1 MHYYLQ
7 YLRTYLII
15 KRKQL
20 LDALSLSKSKN
31 YTPFVI
37 LSEPRSGSTMLH
49 TYLNSHPQIKSYGE
63 VLRENVEANSITSEM
78 FPYIESLAFKP
89 HTPALKA
96 VGLKLFYEYYEDP
109 RYSKS
114 FNHVVKRKDIKI
126 LYLIRRDILK
136 VYVSLKIAQKT
147 NVWSSVKSASQEAR
161 PKITIDR
168 NDYIQF
174 REEHLRHRRLFI
186 TLLKDHPLLEVAYED
201 LVENPQPI
209 LKSIQQFLD
218 VKPKTLFTL
227 LKQQNPG
234 SVASLITNYDEVKD
248 IV

>member
-1 MHYYLQ
+1 MHYYFQ

-20 LDALSLSKSKN
+20 LNAISLSKSKN

-49 TYLNSHPQIKSYGE
+49 TYLNSHTEIKSYGE
-63 VLRENVEANSITSEM
+63 VLRENIEANAIATETT
-78 FPYIESLAFKP
+78 PYIESLAFKP
-89 HTPALKA
+89 HTKALKA
-96 VGLKLFYEYYEDP
+96 IGLKLFYEYFEDP
-109 RYSKS
+109 RYSSS
-114 FNHVVKRKDIKI
+114 FNYVINRKDVKI
-126 LYLIRRDILK
+126 IYLIRRDILK

-147 NVWSSVKSASQEAR
+147 NVWSSVKSAGNEPR

-174 REEHLRHRRLFI
+174 REEHLRHRRLFV

-201 LVENPQPI
+201 LVQNPQPV
-209 LKSIQQFLD
+209 LKSVQQFLG
-218 VKPKTLFTL
+218 VKPKALFTL

-234 SVASLITNYDEVKD
+234 SVESLITNYDEVKD

>member
-1 MHYYLQ
+1 MHYYFQ

-20 LDALSLSKSKN
+20 LNAISFSKSQN

-37 LSEPRSGSTMLH
+37 LSEPRSGSTLLH
-49 TYLNSHPQIKSYGE
+49 TYLNSHTQIKSYGE
-63 VLRENVEANSITSEM
+63 VLRENIEANDISKETT
-78 FPYIESLAFKP
+78 PYIESLAFKP
-89 HTPALKA
+89 HTQALKA
-96 VGLKLFYEYYEDP
+96 IGLKLFYEYYEDP
-109 RYSKS
+109 RYCES
-114 FNHVVKRKDIKI
+114 FNYVLKRNDVKI

-136 VYVSLKIAQKT
+136 IYVSLKIAQKT
-147 NVWSSVKSASQEAR
+147 NEWSSVKSASYEPR
-161 PKITIDR
+161 TRITIDR

-174 REEHLRHRRLFI
+174 REEHLRHRRLFLM
-186 TLLKDHPLLEVAYED
+186 LLKDHPLLEIAYED
-201 LVENPQPI
+201 LVHNPQPV
-209 LKSIQQFLD
+209 LNSIQQFLG
-218 VKPKTLFTL
+218 VKPKVLFTL

>member
-1 MHYYLQ
+1 MHYYFQ

-20 LDALSLSKSKN
+20 LDAISVSKSKN
-31 YTPFVI
+31 YTSFVI

-63 VLRENVEANSITSEM
+63 VLREHVEANGIATETI
-78 FPYIESLAFKP
+78 PYIESLAFKP
-89 HTPALKA
+89 HTRALKA
-96 VGLKLFYEYYEDP
+96 IGLKLFYEYYEDP

-114 FNHVVKRKDIKI
+114 FNYVVNRKDVKI

-147 NVWSSVKSASQEAR
+147 NVWSSVKSAGQEPH

-201 LVENPQPI
+201 LVENPQPV
-209 LKSIQQFLD
+209 LKSIQQFLG

-234 SVASLITNYDEVKD
+234 SVASLITNYDEVRN

>member
-1 MHYYLQ
+1 MYYYFQ
-7 YLRTYLII
+7 YLHTYLII

-20 LDALSLSKSKN
+20 LDAISFSKSKN

-49 TYLNSHPQIKSYGE
+49 TYLNSHTQIKSYGE
-63 VLRENVEANSITSEM
+63 VLRENIEANGITKETT
-78 FPYIESLAFKP
+78 PYVEGLAFKP

-96 VGLKLFYEYYEDP
+96 IGLKLFYEYYDDP
-109 RYSKS
+109 RYSES
-114 FNHVVKRKDIKI
+114 FNYVLKRKDVKI
-126 LYLIRRDILK
+126 LYLVRRDILK

-147 NVWSSVKSASQEAR
+147 NEWSRVKPASNEPR
-161 PKITIDR
+161 TRITIDR

-174 REEHLRHRRLFI
+174 REEHLRHRRLFA
-186 TLLKDHPLLEVAYED
+186 TLLKDHLLLEITYED
-201 LVENPQPI
+201 LVQNPQPV
-209 LKSIQQFLD
+209 LELIQQFLG
-218 VKPKTLFTL
+218 VKPKVLFTL

-234 SVASLITNYDEVKD
+234 SVVSLITNYDEIKD

>member
-1 MHYYLQ
+1 MHYYFQ

-20 LDALSLSKSKN
+20 LDAIGVSKSKN

-63 VLRENVEANSITSEM
+63 VLREHVEANGIATETI
-78 FPYIESLAFKP
+78 PYIESLAFKP
-89 HTPALKA
+89 HTRALKA
-96 VGLKLFYEYYEDP
+96 IGLKLFYEYYEDP

-114 FNHVVKRKDIKI
+114 FNYVVNRKAVKI

-147 NVWSSVKSASQEAR
+147 NVWSSVKSAGNEPR
-161 PKITIDR
+161 PQITIDH
-168 NDYIQF
+168 NDYIRF
-174 REEHLRHRRLFI
+174 REEHLRHRRLFV
-186 TLLKDHPLLEVAYED
+186 TLLKGHPLLEVAYED
-201 LVENPQPI
+201 LVENPQPV
-209 LKSIQQFLD
+209 LKSIQQFLG

>member
-1 MHYYLQ
+1 MHHYFQ

-20 LDALSLSKSKN
+20 LNAFSFSKSKS
-31 YTPFVI
+31 YIPFVI

-49 TYLNSHPQIKSYGE
+49 TYLNSHTQIKSYGE
-63 VLRENVEANSITSEM
+63 VLRENIEANAIATETA
-78 FPYIESLAFKP
+78 PYIESLAFKP
-89 HTPALKA
+89 HATALKA
-96 VGLKLFYEYYEDP
+96 IGLKLFYEYYEDA
-109 RYSKS
+109 RYSNS
-114 FNHVVKRKDIKI
+114 FNYVINRKDVKI
-126 LYLIRRDILK
+126 IYLIRRDILK

-147 NVWSSVKSASQEAR
+147 NVWSSIKSAENEPR
-161 PKITIDR
+161 PKIAIDR

-174 REEHLRHRRLFI
+174 REEHLRHRRLFV

-201 LVENPQPI
+201 LVQNPQPV
-209 LKSIQQFLD
+209 LKSIQQFLG
-218 VKPKTLFTL
+218 VKPKALFTL

-234 SVASLITNYDEVKD
+234 SVESMITNYDEVKD

>member
-1 MHYYLQ
+1 MYYYFQ

-20 LDALSLSKSKN
+20 LNAISLSKSKN

-49 TYLNSHPQIKSYGE
+49 TYLNSHTQIRSYGE
-63 VLRENVEANSITSEM
+63 VLRENIEAN
-78 FPYIESLAFKP
+78 PIEAETAPCIATLAFKP

-96 VGLKLFYEYYEDP
+96 IGLKLFYEYYEDP
-109 RYSKS
+109 RYAVS
-114 FNHVVKRKDIKI
+114 FQYVVNRNDVRII
-126 LYLIRRDILK
+126 FLIRRDLLK

-147 NVWSSVKSASQEAR
+147 NVWSSVKSATREPR
-161 PKITIDR
+161 PQITVDR
-168 NDYIQF
+168 NDYIKF

-201 LVENPQPI
+201 LVQNPQTI
-209 LKSIQQFLD
+209 LKSVQQFLS
-218 VKPKTLFTL
+218 VKPKALFTL

-234 SVASLITNYDEVKD
+234 SVESLITNYDEVKD